1 MLKGSFRFR
10 RDGDMPD
17 AKGFVGNGG
26 DAPEGAIGCVFLTC
40 FESAFTHF
48 ANILRYSEIHMH
60 HAGDIEEADFL
71 LTVTGSTVL
80 LTDIVFAEG
89 TWADVLAMAVEVH
102 PLVAALV
109 VADDV
114 DRDFVADALNRGACG
129 ILWKHLDLDQIAC
142 MIRAAH
148 EAACQRVIRHNGRV
162 AA

>member
-1 MLKGSFRFR
+1 
-10 RDGDMPD
+10 MPG
-17 AKGFVGNGG
+17 AKGNGKT
-26 DAPEGAIGCVFLTC
+26 DGAIESVFLTS
-40 FESAFTHF
+40 FEGAYTYF

-60 HAGDIEEADFL
+60 HARSIEEADFL

-80 LTDIVFAEG
+80 LTDIIFTEG
-89 TWADVLAMAVEVH
+89 TWADVLAMALEIH

-114 DRDFVADALNRGACG
+114 DRDFVSEALNHGACG
-129 ILWKHLDLDQIAC
+129 ILWKRLGLDQTGR

-148 EAACQRVIRHNGRV
+148 EAACERLIRQKGAV